1 MDWKNWG
8 DRLRRLRLER
18 GLTQQELGE
27 RLGVSRNTVNRWEI
41 GGRRPSSAMQEK
53 LARVF
58 NVTIHAL
65 LHDRLVAVKMLTFD
79 VARAFPLAERQT
91 IPVIRLM
98 MATDDARHLQKL
110 LIIARERAADAPPA
124 EEGIV
129 NGELGH
135 LFRLLCGH
143 LHEAKDAFLALEQ
156 TDPQLLDAMVHQDTD
171 GAAALKFVREIYG
184 EKPLRRHQKVFLD
197 AVRNFVAFH
206 YNDAMLRRALQK
218 HIAAGHLDGTVT
230 LSPHAGIGRYTMTDR
245 LATLLLSDELGGQFE
260 GFHERFAE
268 KVGVVIALAGALGY
282 VVDLLVG
289 RLVLDTDADDV
300 KTEEGVVRLD
310 PLVERARRA
319 VMAARKAGGAR

>member
-8 DRLRRLRLER
+8 DRLRTLRLER
-18 GLTQQELGE
+18 GLTQQELGG

-53 LARVF
+53 LAHIF

-65 LHDRLVAVKMLTFD
+65 LHDRLVAVKLLTFD
-79 VARAFPLAERQT
+79 VARAFPLTDRHT
-91 IPVIRLM
+91 VPVIRLM

-124 EEGIV
+124 EEGII

-143 LHEAKDAFLALEQ
+143 LHEAKGAFLALEGA
-156 TDPQLLDAMVHQDTD
+156 DAQLLDAVVRGDKD
-171 GAAALKFVREIYG
+171 GVPALKFARAIYR
-184 EKPLRRHQKVFLD
+184 EKPPRPHQKVFLD

-206 YNDAMLRRALQK
+206 YNDALLRRALQK
-218 HIAAGHLDGTVT
+218 HIAAGHLEGSVT

-245 LATLLLSDELGGQFE
+245 LATLLLSDELGGQLE
-260 GFHERFAE
+260 GFQERFAD

-289 RLVLDTDADDV
+289 RLVLDTDAGDV
-300 KTEEGVVRLD
+300 KTEEGVVRVD

-319 VMAARKAGGAR
+319 VMAARKSGGTR